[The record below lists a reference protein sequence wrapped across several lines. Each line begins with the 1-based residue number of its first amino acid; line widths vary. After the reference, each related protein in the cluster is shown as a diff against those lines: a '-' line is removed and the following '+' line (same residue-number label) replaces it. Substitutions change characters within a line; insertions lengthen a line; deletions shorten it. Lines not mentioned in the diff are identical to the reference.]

1 METKITKVETYIVK
15 DKLSQSFYFSQWK
28 YSERC
33 ICLVKIT
40 DTNGQYGWGE
50 GYGPASVLE
59 AGIKLLKPLLIGENP
74 LQNEVIWNK
83 MHRKTLDYARKGVL
97 IASISA
103 IDIAV
108 MDLKGKNLGLSVAN
122 LLGGYLR
129 KKVQPY
135 ATGMYFSDLKNP
147 SKNYQKEAEK
157 YINMGFKAIK
167 MKVGLGVKQDF
178 QNVKLMREIIGD
190 DIMLMIDSN
199 HAYSYNEALSLAKK
213 IEQFD
218 ISWFEEPLS
227 PEYYE
232 QYAELRKNTIIPIA
246 GGECEYL
253 RFGFLQ
259 LLKNKSLDILQP
271 DICSC
276 GGITEAK
283 RIAALASS
291 YGVPIVPHTWGSGIG
306 IHVALQFIA
315 NLEPIPGRLVE
326 SPFLL
331 EYDQTENRIR
341 DYLTIPKIEIK
352 DGEIKIPNNPGLGVD
367 VDERFL
373 YDFTA
378 SDEIDIKKVVG

>member
-1 METKITKVETYIVK
+1 METKITKVETYIVR

-40 DTNGQYGWGE
+40 DSNGQYGWGE

-74 LQNEVIWNK
+74 LHNEVIWNK

-108 MDLKGKNLGLSVAN
+108 TDLKGKNLGLSVAN
-122 LLGGYLR
+122 LLGGSLR

-213 IEQFD
+213 VEQFD

-283 RIAALASS
+283 RIAALANS

-315 NLEPIPGRLVE
+315 NLESIPGRLVE
-326 SPFLL
+326 APFLF

-352 DGEIKIPNNPGLGVD
+352 EGEIKIPNNPGLGVD

-373 YDFTA
+373 YDFTG
-378 SDEIDIKKVVG
+378 SDEIDIKKVVS

>member
-1 METKITKVETYIVK
+1 MESKITKIETYIVR

-33 ICLVKIT
+33 ICLVKII
-40 DTNGQYGWGE
+40 DNNGNYGWGE
-50 GYGPASVLE
+50 GYGPAEVLE
-59 AGIKLLKPLLIGENP
+59 AGIKLLKPIIIGENP
-74 LQNEVIWNK
+74 MNNEVIWSK
-83 MHRKTLDYARKGVL
+83 MYRKTLDFARKGVL

-103 IDIAV
+103 IDIAI
-108 MDLKGKNLGLSVAN
+108 MDLKGKTLGLPVSN
-122 LLGGYLR
+122 LIGGAHR

-135 ATGMYFSDLKNP
+135 ATGMYFLDLKNP

-167 MKVGLGVKQDF
+167 MKVGLGVKEDF
-178 QNVKLMREIIGD
+178 HNVKLMREIIGK

-199 HAYSYNEALSLAKK
+199 HAYNYNEALSLSKK
-213 IEQFD
+213 IEKFD

-259 LLKNKSLDILQP
+259 LLKSKSLDILQP

-276 GGITEAK
+276 GGLTEAK
-283 RIAALASS
+283 RIAALATS

-315 NLEPIPGRLVE
+315 NLESIPGRLVE
-326 SPFLL
+326 APFLL

-352 DGEIKIPNNPGLGVD
+352 NGEIQIPTNPGLGVD

-373 YDFTA
+373 YDFSG
-378 SDEIDIKKVVG
+378 SDEIDIKKVVV

>member
-1 METKITKVETYIVK
+1 METKITKVETYIVR
-15 DKLSQSFYFSQWK
+15 DKLSKSFYFSQWK

-40 DTNGQYGWGE
+40 DNNGNYGWGE
-50 GYGPASVLE
+50 GYGPAEVLE
-59 AGIKLLKPLLIGENP
+59 AGIKLLKPVIIGEDVFN
-74 LQNEVIWNK
+74 NEVIWNK
-83 MHRKTLDYARKGVL
+83 MYHKTLDYARKGVL
-97 IASISA
+97 VASISA
-103 IDIAV
+103 IDIAI
-108 MDLKGKNLGLSVAN
+108 MDLKGKTLGLPVSN
-122 LLGGYLR
+122 IIGGAHR

-147 SKNYQKEAEK
+147 SKNFQKEAEK
-157 YINMGFKAIK
+157 YIDMGFRAIK
-167 MKVGLGVKQDF
+167 MKVGLGIKQDF
-178 QNVKLMREIIGD
+178 NNIKLMREIIGN

-199 HAYSYNEALSLAKK
+199 HAYNYSEALSLAKK

-246 GGECEYL
+246 AGECEYL
-253 RFGFLQ
+253 RFGFFQ
-259 LLKNKSLDILQP
+259 LLKNKSIDILQP

-283 RIAALASS
+283 RIAAIASS
-291 YGVPIVPHTWGSGIG
+291 YGVPIVPHTWGTGIG

-315 NLEPIPGRLVE
+315 NLESIPGRLNE

-341 DYLTIPKIEIK
+341 DYLTIPKIVFK
-352 DGEIKIPNNPGLGVD
+352 NGEIQIPTSPGLGVD

-373 YDFTA
+373 YDF
-378 SDEIDIKKVVG
+378 SGSEKIDIKKVVL

>member
-1 METKITKVETYIVK
+1 METKITKIETYIVR
-15 DKLSQSFYFSQWK
+15 DKLSQSFYFSQWR

-40 DTNGQYGWGE
+40 DNNGNYGWGE
-50 GYGPASVLE
+50 GYGPATVLE

-74 LQNEVIWNK
+74 LNNEVIWSK
-83 MHRKTLDYARKGVL
+83 MYRKTLDYARKGVL
-97 IASISA
+97 VASISA
-103 IDIAV
+103 IDIAI
-108 MDLKGKNLGLSVAN
+108 MDLKGKTLGLPVSS
-122 LLGGYLR
+122 LIGGAQR
-129 KKVQPY
+129 KKVEPY

-178 QNVKLMREIIGD
+178 HNVKLMREIIGN

-199 HAYSYNEALSLAKK
+199 HAYNYNEALSLAKK
-213 IEQFD
+213 VEQFD

-259 LLKNKSLDILQP
+259 LLKSKSLDILQP

-283 RIAALASS
+283 RIAALATS
-291 YGVPIVPHTWGSGIG
+291 YGIPIVPHTWGSGIG

-315 NLEPIPGRLVE
+315 NLESIPGRLIE
-326 SPFLL
+326 APFLL

-341 DYLTIPKIEIK
+341 DYLTIPKIKIK
-352 DGEIKIPNNPGLGVD
+352 NGEIQIPTNPGLGVD

-373 YDFTA
+373 YDFSE
-378 SDEIDIKKVVG
+378 SDEIDIKKVLG

>member
-1 METKITKVETYIVK
+1 METKITKIETYIVR

-28 YSERC
+28 YSERS

-40 DTNGQYGWGE
+40 CSNGQYGWGE

-59 AGIKLLKPLLIGENP
+59 SGIKLLRPLLIGENP
-74 LQNEVIWNK
+74 IENEVIWNL
-83 MHRKTLDYARKGVL
+83 MYRKTLDYARKGVL
-97 IASISA
+97 VASISA
-103 IDIAV
+103 VDIAI
-108 MDLKGKNLGLSVAN
+108 MDLKGKILGLSVAD
-122 LLGGYLR
+122 LIGGVFR
-129 KKVQPY
+129 KKVKPY
-135 ATGMYFSDLKNP
+135 ATGMYFPDLENT
-147 SKNYQKEAEK
+147 SKNFQKEAEK
-157 YINMGFKAIK
+157 YINMGFNAIK
-167 MKVGLGVKQDF
+167 MKVGLGIKQDF
-178 QNVKLMREIIGD
+178 QNIKFMREIIGS

-199 HAYSYNEALSLAKK
+199 HAYNYNEALSLAKK
-213 IEQFD
+213 IEKFD

-259 LLKNKSLDILQP
+259 LLKSKSLDILQP

-283 RIAALASS
+283 KIASLATS

-315 NLEPIPGRLVE
+315 NLESIPGRLVE
-326 SPFLL
+326 APFLV

-341 DYLTIPKIEIK
+341 DYLTTPKVEIK
-352 DGEIKIPNNPGLGVD
+352 DGEIQISNDPGLGVD

-373 YDFTA
+373 YDFTG
-378 SDEIDIKKVVG
+378 SDELDIKKVVG

>member
-1 METKITKVETYIVK
+1 METKITKVETYIVR
-15 DKLSQSFYFSQWK
+15 DKLSHSFYFSQWK

-40 DTNGQYGWGE
+40 DSNGQYGWGE

-74 LQNEVIWNK
+74 LHNEVIWNK

-103 IDIAV
+103 IDIAIT
-108 MDLKGKNLGLSVAN
+108 DLKGKNLGLSVAN
-122 LLGGYLR
+122 LLGGSLR

-283 RIAALASS
+283 RIAALANS

-315 NLEPIPGRLVE
+315 NLESIPGRLVE
-326 SPFLL
+326 APFLL

-352 DGEIKIPNNPGLGVD
+352 EGEIKIPNNPGLGVD

-373 YDFTA
+373 YDFTG
-378 SDEIDIKKVVG
+378 SDEIDIKKVVS

>member
-83 MHRKTLDYARKGVL
+83 MHRKTFDYARKGVL

-326 SPFLL
+326 APFLL